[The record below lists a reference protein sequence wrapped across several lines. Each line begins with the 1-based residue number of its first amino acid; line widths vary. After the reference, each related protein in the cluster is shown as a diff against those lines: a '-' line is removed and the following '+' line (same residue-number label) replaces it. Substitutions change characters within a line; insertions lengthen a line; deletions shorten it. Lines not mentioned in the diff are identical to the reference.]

1 MIRVT
6 VMEFIDRLL
15 PDAVTEGPR
24 RPDQTVIR
32 ATDLMD
38 WNWLREWLGVPNIQW
53 KTFQS
58 TWKGWHYVAFSTPFR
73 EPPAVVACCSGFAFD
88 FPSLPSLPELKL
100 PTVSPLPD
108 LKLPAVQPL
117 PDLKL
122 PRWTR
127 PDYKEVYSNN
137 FANWFRSAAGDW
149 GVFNWLRDALADY
162 FLRPLG
168 WVVGFAAN
176 FMWDVSVK
184 PQADTLNDTLEKFED
199 TWNVQIVHNF
209 NDVMK
214 SNLEAFAN
222 TWNVQIVR
230 NFNDLMKSN
239 LEAFTKT
246 WNMEVVNRLNTTMS
260 TIQEKLLNFIRGLG
274 ITPLGVRNV
283 STIGC
288 YVYSPENTT
297 VYVIA
302 AGRTS

>member
-1 MIRVT
+1 
-6 VMEFIDRLL
+6 MEFIDRLL

-32 ATDLMD
+32 ATDLVD

-100 PTVSPLPD
+100 PAVS
-108 LKLPAVQPL
+108 PL

-137 FANWFRSAAGDW
+137 FADWFKSAAGDW

-176 FMWDVSVK
+176 FMWDVSIK

-199 TWNVQIVHNF
+199 SWNTQIVH
-209 NDVMK
+209 
-214 SNLEAFAN
+214 
-222 TWNVQIVR
+222 

-246 WNMEVVNRLNTTMS
+246 WNTEVVSRLNTAIS
-260 TIQEKLLNFIRGLG
+260 TVQEKLLNFIEGLG
-274 ITPLGVRNV
+274 ITPLGVRDV